1 MTDENT
7 AANLEAL
14 AALAGAIQK
23 TDRKQLA
30 RLLVIQK
37 AFKDILS
44 EADAE
49 TRAEAKTLF
58 DVGDADS
65 VTLDGH
71 QLGRVRRDKPRQS
84 WRVINWSALETWI
97 QIHYPEAWTP
107 AIAKWA
113 LAEIAKTGALVRKAT
128 GEILEPPGV
137 ALVEGDGNLVVTTTD
152 AAEDLARQLITAQL
166 KELES

>member
-1 MTDENT
+1 MS
-7 AANLEAL
+7 
-14 AALAGAIQK
+14 
-23 TDRKQLA
+23 DRKALA

-49 TRAEAKTLF
+49 TRAEARALF

-84 WRVINWSALETWI
+84 WRVVDWSAFETSI
-97 QIHYPEAWTP
+97 KADFPEAWQPSVT
-107 AIAKWA
+107 KWA
-113 LAEIAKTGALVRKAT
+113 RDEITRNGCLVRKAT
-128 GEILEPPGV
+128 GEIFEPQGIG
-137 ALVEGDGNLVVTTTD
+137 LVEADGNLVVTTTD
-152 AAEDLARQLITAQL
+152 DAEDLARQLISAQL
-166 KELES
+166 KELEA

>member
-1 MTDENT
+1 MS
-7 AANLEAL
+7 
-14 AALAGAIQK
+14 
-23 TDRKQLA
+23 DRKALA

-49 TRAEAKTLF
+49 TRAEAKVLF
-58 DVGDADS
+58 DAGDADS

-84 WRVINWSALETWI
+84 WRIVDWPAFDASIREGF
-97 QIHYPEAWTP
+97 PEAWQP
-107 AIAKWA
+107 SVAKWA
-113 LAEIAKTGALVRKAT
+113 RDEITRNGCLMRKAT
-128 GEILEPPGV
+128 GEIFEPAGIG
-137 ALVEGDGNLVVTTTD
+137 LVEADGNLVVTTTD
-152 AAEDLARQLITAQL
+152 AAEDLARQLISAQL

>member
-1 MTDENT
+1 MS
-7 AANLEAL
+7 
-14 AALAGAIQK
+14 
-23 TDRKQLA
+23 DRKALA

-49 TRAEAKTLF
+49 TRAEARVLF

-84 WRVINWSALETWI
+84 WRIVDWSAFDASI
-97 QIHYPEAWTP
+97 KADFPEAWQP
-107 AIAKWA
+107 SVAKWA
-113 LAEIAKTGALVRKAT
+113 RDEITRNGCLVRKTT
-128 GEILEPPGV
+128 GEIFEPQGIG
-137 ALVEGDGNLVVTTTD
+137 LVEADGNLVVTTTD

-166 KELES
+166 KELEP